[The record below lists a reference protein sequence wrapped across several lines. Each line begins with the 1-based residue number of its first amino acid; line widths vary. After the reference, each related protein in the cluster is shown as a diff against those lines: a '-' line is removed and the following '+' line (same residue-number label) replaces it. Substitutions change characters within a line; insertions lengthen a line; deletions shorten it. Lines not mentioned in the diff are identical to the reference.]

1 MSKEDNKILK
11 DTLKYHRFLNL
22 LVVIRNSISL
32 ICFTILAIIFKKW
45 WIVFFATLFVSYIG
59 KDKEKDE

>member
-45 WIVFFATLFVSYIG
+45 WIVFFAILFVSYIG

>member
-1 MSKEDNKILK
+1 MSKEEI
-11 DTLKYHRFLNL
+11 KYHKFLNL

-45 WIVFFATLFVSYIG
+45 WIVFFALLFLSSIG
-59 KDKEKDE
+59 KSEDKEDE

>member
-1 MSKEDNKILK
+1 MNKEDNKILK
-11 DTLKYHRFLNL
+11 DTLEYHRFLNL

-45 WIVFFATLFVSYIG
+45 WIVFFCNIICKLYWKG
-59 KDKEKDE
+59 